1 MSLFYNNS
9 SAVTKKKLE
18 VPHAAVYGVMA
29 ATVETAQQTDM
40 LNI

>member
-9 SAVTKKKLE
+9 VAVTKKLE
-18 VPHAAVYGVMA
+18 VPHAAVDGVMA
-29 ATVETAQQTDM
+29 ATVETAQQTYM